1 MRGLSLS
8 RGVLPFSGHTD
19 GLFPVGGSF
28 FEGLTQTAL
37 ILMHDGSILI
47 PKGAVAERQ

>member
-1 MRGLSLS
+1 M
-8 RGVLPFSGHTD
+8 GVAVVAEGFAFFGHVD